1 MSLWHA
7 VLAGLAACV
16 PVLVYLFY
24 SPHRAPA
31 TYISLS
37 TILISLLVLAKHR
50 GNMER
55 LVAGK
60 ESRLGL
66 RQ

>member
-1 MSLWHA
+1 M
-7 VLAGLAACV
+7 
-16 PVLVYLFY
+16 PVLVYLYY

-50 GNMER
+50 GNLER
-55 LVAGK
+55 LIAGK
-60 ESRLGL
+60 EDRLGL
-66 RQ
+66 RR